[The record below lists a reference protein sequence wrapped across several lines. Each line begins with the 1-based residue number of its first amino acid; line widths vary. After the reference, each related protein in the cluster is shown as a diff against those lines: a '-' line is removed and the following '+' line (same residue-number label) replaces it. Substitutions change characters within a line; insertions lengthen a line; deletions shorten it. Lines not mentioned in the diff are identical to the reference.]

1 MLCRIPLVAVLACLA
16 HAQPPPPPAA
26 IAQVAAQ
33 AAAARD
39 GNDIPEAIRL
49 YQSAVAQAPK
59 WAEGWWSLGS
69 LHYEKDQY
77 APCRDSLRRF
87 VALDETVAAGYSL
100 LGLCEFQTKEFGPS
114 LAHLEKAF
122 SIGLPEGEDLMRVT
136 LYHAAMLHTKARNFE
151 RAMQLCAYINRFEA
165 NDRNI
170 IALMGIAQLRRPLFL
185 QEVAL
190 DDREMVMKLG
200 QAFALQA
207 ERKMQESIQ
216 AYDAVVAQYPNVSS
230 IHYAFG
236 AVLLGSEAERGV
248 EMLKAE
254 LKVTP
259 NHVPALV
266 SLAAYYLKLGEPKS
280 ALPYAERAAKAG
292 PEEFPARATYGRVL
306 VELENLPKGI
316 LELEAARKLAP
327 DSPEVRF
334 SLASAYGK
342 AGRPAEAAKERQEF
356 TRLKKLDK
364 SGASQQ

>member
-1 MLCRIPLVAVLACLA
+1 MWRAAIVAGLMGAVGF
-16 HAQPPPPPAA
+16 AQPPRPPTV
-26 IAQVAAQ
+26 ITQLAAQ

-39 GNDIPEAIRL
+39 ANNVPEAIRL
-49 YQSAVAQAPK
+49 YQKAVALSPK
-59 WAEGWWSLGS
+59 WAEGWWFLGS
-69 LHYEKDQY
+69 LHYENDQY

-87 VALDETVAAGYSL
+87 VALDQTVAAGYSL

-114 LAHLEKAF
+114 LAHLEKAL
-122 SIGLPEGEDLMRVT
+122 SIGLPEGEDLMQVT

-151 RAMQLCAYINRFEA
+151 RAMQLCAYINRFQA
-165 NDRNI
+165 DDPKI
-170 IALMGIAQLRRPLFL
+170 VALMGVAQLRRPLFL
-185 QEVAL
+185 QEVPQE
-190 DDREMVMKLG
+190 DREMVMKLG
-200 QAFALQA
+200 RAFALQA
-207 ERKMQESIQ
+207 ERKMQESIR
-216 AYDAVVAQYPNVSS
+216 AYEEVVAQYPNVSS

-236 AVLLGSEAERGV
+236 AVLLSSEPERGV
-248 EMLKAE
+248 EALKSE

-266 SLAAYYLKLGEPKS
+266 SLAAYYLKLGEPRS
-280 ALPYAERAAKAG
+280 GLPYAERAAKAG
-292 PEEFPARATYGRVL
+292 PEEFPARATYGRIL
-306 VELENLPKGI
+306 VEMDERQKGI

-364 SGASQQ
+364 AGGGKQ